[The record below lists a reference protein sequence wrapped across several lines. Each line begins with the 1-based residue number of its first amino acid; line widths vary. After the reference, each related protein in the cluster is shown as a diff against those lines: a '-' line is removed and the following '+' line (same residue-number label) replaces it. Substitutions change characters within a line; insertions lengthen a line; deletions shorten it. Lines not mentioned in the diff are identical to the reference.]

1 MTPEGY
7 YNPVTAN
14 YYYYLKDHLG
24 NNRVTYHYSG
34 SVPVIDQ
41 EVEYYP
47 FGSMFAANNLQN
59 NLYLYNGK
67 ELNNEFFENYDY
79 GERFYDPQIGRFTTI
94 DPLSQITN
102 SVTPYHYCLNNPVSN
117 NDPTG
122 MWTET
127 ATSYYTNDP
136 NEIAAFFQQMGIGQ
150 NNGDPQDKEKKDQK
164 KEEKT
169 KDKEKDQVPWWQR
182 KVGDP
187 KDHEITQK
195 DIDEFW
201 ADNQNLAA
209 IMGLVGLLTP
219 VPGDEFGFAF
229 YSGKGA
235 KEAAKASGMK
245 VLSDTKAAERLAKL
259 TANMEYKYGSA
270 SWTMWGRLSK
280 ALANMVPKGSEI
292 KVFLTEEAKNNM
304 QSIWNVW
311 ERPTLE
317 ARNVKITIIP
327 VK

>member
-1 MTPEGY
+1 
-7 YNPVTAN
+7 
-14 YYYYLKDHLG
+14 
-24 NNRVTYHYSG
+24 
-34 SVPVIDQ
+34 VPVIDQ